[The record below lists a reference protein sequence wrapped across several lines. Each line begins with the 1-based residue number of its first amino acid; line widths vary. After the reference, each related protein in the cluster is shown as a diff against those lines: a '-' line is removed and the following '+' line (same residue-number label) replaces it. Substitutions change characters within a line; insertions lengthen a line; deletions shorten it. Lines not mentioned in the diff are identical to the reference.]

1 MERHLLKSH
10 SSPRALQLHLC
21 HKAGNCTER
30 VSSRTLSYSTDQWG
44 QPCTNATPS
53 YYHSFKTA
61 FTYDSGNMPAF
72 LFFFMYAL
80 AIFGLFKISCELFGR
95 TSQFLQK
102 KKKYCSEYDWDC
114 STSIQ
119 EVGEQQIISQ
129 HWVFLF
135 VNMEIS
141 LHIYRNMTRYSA
153 SRVTR
158 KIN

>member
-1 MERHLLKSH
+1 MERHVLKSH

-102 KKKYCSEYDWDC
+102 KKILLRIWLGLHHLYTGGWRTTNNIATLGIPICKHGNIPPY
-114 STSIQ
+114 IQ
-119 EVGEQQIISQ
+119 KHDKVLSFPS
-129 HWVFLF
+129 H
-135 VNMEIS
+135 
-141 LHIYRNMTRYSA
+141 
-153 SRVTR
+153 
-158 KIN
+158 

>member
-1 MERHLLKSH
+1 MERHVLKSH

-102 KKKYCSEYDWDC
+102 KKILLRIWLGLQHLYTGGWRTTNNIATLGIPICKHGNTPPY
-114 STSIQ
+114 IQ
-119 EVGEQQIISQ
+119 KHDKVLSFPS
-129 HWVFLF
+129 H
-135 VNMEIS
+135 
-141 LHIYRNMTRYSA
+141 
-153 SRVTR
+153 
-158 KIN
+158 

>member
-1 MERHLLKSH
+1 MERHVLKSH

-102 KKKYCSEYDWDC
+102 KKILLRIWLGLHHLYTGGWRTTNNITTLGIPICKHGNIPPY
-114 STSIQ
+114 IQ
-119 EVGEQQIISQ
+119 KHDKVLSFPS
-129 HWVFLF
+129 H
-135 VNMEIS
+135 
-141 LHIYRNMTRYSA
+141 
-153 SRVTR
+153 
-158 KIN
+158 